1 MSKVSYIILN
11 MFDVIFVT
19 TENCELCSKALDKI
33 KKIRLL
39 INPKVVNVE
48 NDYQEF
54 LLRVPVVIYKD
65 RILDEGQISLITI
78 LKKLIFRASLEK
90 LFLIC

>member
-1 MSKVSYIILN
+1 

-48 NDYQEF
+48 NDYQEY
-54 LLRVPVVIYKD
+54 LLRVPVVIYKG

-78 LKKLIFRASLEK
+78 FKKLIFR
-90 LFLIC
+90 I

>member
-54 LLRVPVVIYKD
+54 LLRVPVVIYKE
-65 RILDEGQISLITI
+65 RILDEGQISLTTI
-78 LKKLIFRASLEK
+78 LKKLIFR
-90 LFLIC
+90 I

>member
-1 MSKVSYIILN
+1 MSKVAYIILN

-39 INPKVVNVE
+39 INPRVVNVE
-48 NDYQEF
+48 NDYQEY
-54 LLRVPVVIYKD
+54 LLRVPVVIYKG
-65 RILDEGQISLITI
+65 RILDEGQISLTTI
-78 LKKLIFRASLEK
+78 LKKLIFK
-90 LFLIC
+90 I

>member
-1 MSKVSYIILN
+1 MSKVAYIILN

-39 INPKVVNVE
+39 INLQVVNVE
-48 NDYQEF
+48 NDYQEY
-54 LLRVPVVIYKD
+54 LLRVPVVIYKE
-65 RILDEGQISLITI
+65 RILDEGQISLIRI
-78 LKKLIFRASLEK
+78 LKKLIFR
-90 LFLIC
+90 I

>member
-1 MSKVSYIILN
+1 

-39 INPKVVNVE
+39 FNLQIVNVE
-48 NDYQEF
+48 NDYQEY
-54 LLRVPVVIYKD
+54 LLRVPVVIYKGK
-65 RILDEGQISLITI
+65 ILDEGQVSLITI
-78 LKKLIFRASLEK
+78 FKKLIFR
-90 LFLIC
+90 I

>member
-1 MSKVSYIILN
+1 

-39 INPKVVNVE
+39 INPQVVNVE
-48 NDYQEF
+48 NDYQEY
-54 LLRVPVVIYKD
+54 LLRVPVLIYKE

-78 LKKLIFRASLEK
+78 LKKLIFK
-90 LFLIC
+90 I

>member
-1 MSKVSYIILN
+1 

-39 INPKVVNVE
+39 INLQVVNVQ
-48 NDYQEF
+48 NDYQEY
-54 LLRVPVVIYKD
+54 LLRVPVVIYKG

-78 LKKLIFRASLEK
+78 LKKLIFR
-90 LFLIC
+90 I

>member
-1 MSKVSYIILN
+1 MSKVAYIILN

-39 INPKVVNVE
+39 INPKVINVE

-54 LLRVPVVIYKD
+54 LLRVPVVIYKE

-78 LKKLIFRASLEK
+78 LKKLIFR
-90 LFLIC
+90 I

>member
-54 LLRVPVVIYKD
+54 LLRVPVVIYKG
-65 RILDEGQISLITI
+65 RILDEGQISLIRI
-78 LKKLIFRASLEK
+78 LKKLIFR
-90 LFLIC
+90 I

>member
-1 MSKVSYIILN
+1 

-19 TENCELCSKALDKI
+19 TENCELCSKALDNI

-48 NDYQEF
+48 NDYQEY
-54 LLRVPVVIYKD
+54 LLRVPVVIYKG
-65 RILDEGQISLITI
+65 RILDEGQISIITI
-78 LKKLIFRASLEK
+78 LKKLIFR
-90 LFLIC
+90 I